1 MSLCFVTSS
10 NLNSKKLKLL
20 HSKIKDQVQSFR
32 VTKFLQIAS
41 KRFYKKLLFYKM
53 GKISLFQNAPVSLLQ
68 NSLDFL
74 QDVVAVT
81 KCGNH
86 YKARNNTSS
95 ATTNVC
101 YEMFLSAYILRA
113 SLRGLRLKRIF

>member
-1 MSLCFVTSS
+1 MSLYFVTSS
-10 NLNSKKLKLL
+10 NLSSKKLKLL

-41 KRFYKKLLFYKM
+41 KRFYKREKFRHSKTHQFVYYK
-53 GKISLFQNAPVSLLQ
+53 IRQIL
-68 NSLDFL
+68 L

-101 YEMFLSAYILRA
+101 YETFLSAYILRA

>member
-1 MSLCFVTSS
+1 MSLYFVTSS

-53 GKISLFQNAPVSLLQ
+53 GKISLFQNAPVCLLQ
-68 NSLDFL
+68 NSSDFI
-74 QDVVAVT
+74 T
-81 KCGNH
+81 RCGSC
-86 YKARNNTSS
+86 YK
-95 ATTNVC
+95 
-101 YEMFLSAYILRA
+101 MW
-113 SLRGLRLKRIF
+113 